1 MYVFVNNV
9 NPDFNSNGK
18 IILAMSDG
26 GIPSNQGSK
35 LQSAIYYAIDGDQ
48 INIMNML
55 AQKMEE
61 PWVSYIKIDNKIIV

>member
-1 MYVFVNNV
+1 
-9 NPDFNSNGK
+9 
-18 IILAMSDG
+18 MSDG
-26 GIPSNQGSK
+26 GIPSNQSSK

-61 PWVSYIKIDNKIIV
+61 PWVRRPWNNIF